1 MYKILSSA
9 IVFIQ
14 QRNYNWLDES
24 DLMLLYIN
32 LCQVFIIK
40 NNSDV

>member
-14 QRNYNWLDES
+14 QRNYYWLDES

>member
-14 QRNYNWLDES
+14 QRN
-24 DLMLLYIN
+24 
-32 LCQVFIIK
+32 IIDWMK
-40 NNSDV
+40 VI